1 MNFDIDD
8 LEQMRERT
16 FDVIV
21 GRRDP
26 VDCAEEGAPVGF
38 RVVGAAS
45 EKFRRANRAFDV
57 TAVKLAAQ
65 RGTPV
70 DAKTDAGAEALV
82 ESGEQR
88 RDAIVSACVVDW
100 FGFTKGK
107 TEPFPFSAENLERVL
122 RAKPEWRDMLFA
134 QIINDA
140 NFTKG

>member
-1 MNFDIDD
+1 MNFDIED

-26 VDCAEEGAPVGF
+26 VDGAAEGEPVGF

-45 EKFRRANRAFDV
+45 ELYRKANRAFDV
-57 TAVKLAAQ
+57 ATVKAAAQ
-65 RGTPV
+65 RGAPLDV
-70 DAKTDAGAEALV
+70 KTDAGAEAVV

-100 FGFTKGK
+100 FGFTVGN
-107 TEPFPFSAENLERVL
+107 TTPFPFSAENLDRVL
-122 RAKPEWRDMLFA
+122 RAKPEWRDVLFA
-134 QIINDA
+134 QIVNDA
-140 NFTKG
+140 NFIKG